1 MRKRTEKKTRPSSGS
16 FFFAPEAQNLMRNK
30 KREVKTRNGEE
41 IDEEKISVF
50 LSTCL
55 FYSENVTK
63 RRNFFE
69 KPLTNGKTSETA
81 FEGFQKDFE
90 NQREKGRLS

>member
-1 MRKRTEKKTRPSSGS
+1 MFGS
-16 FFFAPEAQNLMRNK
+16 DGEAF
-30 KREVKTRNGEE
+30 E
-41 IDEEKISVF
+41 I
-50 LSTCL
+50 
-55 FYSENVTK
+55 K

-69 KPLTNGKTSETA
+69 KPLTNGKTPETA

>member
-1 MRKRTEKKTRPSSGS
+1 
-16 FFFAPEAQNLMRNK
+16 MRNK

-50 LSTCL
+50 LSTRL

-69 KPLTNGKTSETA
+69 QFLNNGRGA
-81 FEGFQKDFE
+81 NPGP
-90 NQREKGRLS
+90 GRYLSAANRS